1 MARKALRVLLPASV
15 AVLVASQWR
24 EIGRYLKISNM
35 SRGDGHPQAV
45 PAGGKHA
52 YPGRSGATDGTGDFD
67 SESRGGGPSAPA

>member
-24 EIGRYLKISNM
+24 EIARYLKISNM

-52 YPGRSGATDGTGDFD
+52 YPRRSGAADGTGDFD